1 MAYGQEENQADDN
14 YDGDNRAANHAHR
27 IGAAET
33 VLAQDA
39 AGLKPAAARVVEE
52 ARAAAM
58 AGTVELPAL
67 GARGCRRLR
76 AFVAFRPSIDCWR
89 HFWPAVLR
97 QEYVDLRLATRGRRF
112 LQRLVA
118 DDAGDVTVLLSI
130 KLAALLALPDCLL
143 FAHVADHGNLQ
154 VRGSWRVVPVDP

>member
-39 AGLKPAAARVVEE
+39 AGLKPTAACVVEE
-52 ARAAAM
+52 AGAAAV
-58 AGTVELPAL
+58 AGAVELTAF
-67 GARGCRRLR
+67 GARGGCRLR
-76 AFVAFRPSIDCWR
+76 ALVALRPGIDR
-89 HFWPAVLR
+89 SGGLRPAVLR
-97 QEYVDLRLATRGRRF
+97 QAYVDLRLATRGRRF